1 MLYAWDPKR
10 VVTWPKTQNSFHEC
24 AERAEEPFDAP
35 WKGFQA
41 VPMNTE
47 SITPA
52 ASSCIDYM
60 TASDSSFSQIRMNV
74 PSGIS
79 SLAATEAGGLDHAGV
94 GVDPTFF
101 AGPELFGSCRSLRIL
116 CHGRVVP
123 VHPRQVIVS
132 DSNTWSA

>member
-1 MLYAWDPKR
+1 MA
-10 VVTWPKTQNSFHEC
+10 WPKTQNGFHEC

-79 SLAATEAGGLDHAGV
+79 SLAATEVGGLDRV
-94 GVDPTFF
+94 VLTLLLF
-101 AGPELFGSCRSLRIL
+101 AGRELFGSCRSLRIL